1 MSEKLYTVKEMQEY
15 LGIHRTYA
23 YKILR
28 EGKLP
33 KIKLGK
39 RILIR
44 ESDLQAFLDR
54 NTIDM
59 KESEDVQDAQL

>member
-1 MSEKLYTVKEMQEY
+1 MSEKLYSVKEMMDY
-15 LGIHRTYA
+15 LGIQRTYA

-44 ESDLQAFLDR
+44 ESDLQAFLDK
-54 NTIDM
+54 NTI
-59 KESEDVQDAQL
+59 KATEETEGNQD

>member
-44 ESDLQAFLDR
+44 ESDLQAFLDK
-54 NTIDM
+54 NTV
-59 KESEDVQDAQL
+59 KATEEAEDNQD